1 MWHASSSTSHAGT
14 PDGIFRDD
22 VIQIH
27 TFSHASHSVY
37 MHIHCGCMLTH
48 KHSGGAPLSPAPA
61 WRSPCRSSR
70 QRLTGHSTGCI
81 SPSWLR
87 SSSLRLFHPW
97 SPLEAP
103 GHALSPSV
111 HPRSSHCRNW
121 SVLSL
126 FHWSQRHP
134 RSAPASSLSL
144 LNVSISLSLPL
155 WLSIYLSHSVPL
167 PLTLTL
173 ALAMLHSA
181 GRDYLIALG
190 WKQWM
195 GGGTEGEREGC
206 RKREMLAG
214 TETPPTPSS
223 RAPNN
228 AGGRETE
235 RERGMWRTRIQHLLK
250 GIFPFIPGLKDCKRK
265 AGGGQ
270 SVYRHSPS
278 CTYTLPHPL
287 SCTSRENS

>member
-1 MWHASSSTSHAGT
+1 MWHASSSTSHTGT
-14 PDGIFRDD
+14 PDGILRDD
-22 VIQIH
+22 VIRIH

-37 MHIHCGCMLTH
+37 MHILCGCMLTH

-121 SVLSL
+121 SVLSQ

-144 LNVSISLSLPL
+144 LNVSISLSPSLTFNVSLPL
-155 WLSIYLSHSVPL
+155 SSTASYSHSSACYASQRWQGL
-167 PLTLTL
+167 PHRSWMK
-173 ALAMLHSA
+173 AVDG
-181 GRDYLIALG
+181 GRD
-190 WKQWM
+190 
-195 GGGTEGEREGC
+195 GGG
-206 RKREMLAG
+206 
-214 TETPPTPSS
+214 
-223 RAPNN
+223 
-228 AGGRETE
+228 
-235 RERGMWRTRIQHLLK
+235 ERGM
-250 GIFPFIPGLKDCKRK
+250 
-265 AGGGQ
+265 
-270 SVYRHSPS
+270 
-278 CTYTLPHPL
+278 
-287 SCTSRENS
+287 